1 MSRRL
6 NLPGTALTGV
16 ALVVL
21 LAAFVVE
28 LTDSP
33 LHAEVVAA
41 LAAAALL
48 VVARGLVAAEQRPW
62 LLVGA
67 AVAMLLALAGL
78 ARLGLNPYAALP
90 SLPALGLLGLAV
102 VAARE
107 GMRTA
112 RRLQQVRARSRL
124 DGEERERQRWAREL
138 HDETLQELGAVQVL
152 LASAAASGR
161 AEVMARAIEE
171 ARGLLSGQISALR
184 HLITELRP
192 AALDQLGLRAA
203 LEALCRRTEQ
213 LYGLPVRLAVD
224 WPAPEPDRPPR
235 APPDAEAT
243 VYRVAQEA
251 LTNVVKHS
259 GAHQA
264 EVLLR
269 HTGSALELTVRDDGQ
284 GLRPDRPALGARSN
298 GGFGLPGMRERVA
311 LTGGRLTVRSPPGG
325 GVVVSAMVP
334 LARDPARVPARVPK
348 E

>member
-41 LAAAALL
+41 LASAALL

-67 AVAMLLALAGL
+67 AVAMILAMAGL
-78 ARLGLNPYAALP
+78 ARLGLIPYAALLY
-90 SLPALGLLGLAV
+90 LPALAFLGLAV

-203 LEALCRRTEQ
+203 LEALCRRTE
-213 LYGLPVRLAVD
+213 
-224 WPAPEPDRPPR
+224 
-235 APPDAEAT
+235 
-243 VYRVAQEA
+243 
-251 LTNVVKHS
+251 
-259 GAHQA
+259 
-264 EVLLR
+264 
-269 HTGSALELTVRDDGQ
+269 
-284 GLRPDRPALGARSN
+284 
-298 GGFGLPGMRERVA
+298 
-311 LTGGRLTVRSPPGG
+311 
-325 GVVVSAMVP
+325 
-334 LARDPARVPARVPK
+334 
-348 E
+348 